1 MALKT
6 RLCDLVGIDVPI
18 IQAPIGS
25 GSGPELVSAVSNAGG
40 LGLLSVT
47 WRSPEELPGLL
58 SETKRLTDK
67 PFGVNLVLQWDA
79 TERLEICLNE
89 GVKVV
94 TFFWGD
100 PAPYVER
107 VHRAGALVTHTVGSA
122 EEARRVVD
130 AGVDIVIAQGWEA
143 GGHVWGQVGTMAL
156 VPAVVDA
163 VDPVPVVA
171 AGGIGDGRG
180 LAAVLMLG
188 GSGVWL
194 GTRFLASVEA
204 EVHQVQKEMVLRL
217 SEQDTVY
224 GQAFNIG
231 WENAPHRT
239 LRNSTVRAWE
249 AAGSPKEN
257 RPGEGEVI
265 AANADGAPVVRYSD
279 IMPGTD
285 MTGDLEALACYG
297 GQSTGLIHSIEPAA
311 TIIRTMV
318 DEATE
323 ALARGVRMA

>member
-1 MALKT
+1 MTLKT

-25 GSGPELVSAVSNAGG
+25 GAGPELVSAVSNAGG

-47 WRSPEELPGLL
+47 WRSAEELPGLL
-58 SETKRLTDK
+58 GKTKRLTGK
-67 PFGVNLVLQWDA
+67 PFGVNLVLHWDP
-79 TERLEICLNE
+79 TERLEICLQE

-94 TFFWGD
+94 SFFWGD

-107 VHRAGALVTHTVGSA
+107 IHRAGALVTQTVASA

-180 LAAVLMLG
+180 LAAVLILG

-194 GTRFLASVEA
+194 GTRFVASVEA
-204 EVHQVQKEMVLRL
+204 EVHQVQKEMVVGL
-217 SEQDTVY
+217 SEQDTIY
-224 GQAFNIG
+224 SQIFNIG
-231 WENAPHRT
+231 WENAPHRA
-239 LRNSTVRAWE
+239 LRNSTVKAWE
-249 AAGSPKEN
+249 AAGSPADN
-257 RPGEGEVI
+257 RPGEGEMI
-265 AANADGAPVVRYSD
+265 AAYADGTPVVRYSD
-279 IMPGTD
+279 IMPDPD
-285 MTGDLEALACYG
+285 MTGNLEALACYG
-297 GQSTGLIHSIEPAA
+297 GQSTGLIHSVEPAA
-311 TIIRTMV
+311 TIIQNMV
-318 DEATE
+318 DEATA
-323 ALARGVRMA
+323 ALSSATNRI

>member
-1 MALKT
+1 MHHDPKIERDDDRAGHASTSTSIWWPGARTSAILLLCCSSCRLAGSFTEQVT
-6 RLCDLVGIDVPI
+6 RDVEDCKP
-18 IQAPIGS
+18 P
-25 GSGPELVSAVSNAGG
+25 
-40 LGLLSVT
+40 LLF
-47 WRSPEELPGLL
+47 RI
-58 SETKRLTDK
+58 
-67 PFGVNLVLQWDA
+67 
-79 TERLEICLNE
+79 RLEICLNE

-265 AANADGAPVVRYSD
+265 AANADGTPVVRYSD